1 MRRLLKSV
9 FGKGISRYILVLF
22 YISLLSGCIYVYIL
36 PPAKITQHSDNFVVI
51 ETSKTDFGVSMSRLL
66 SICNEFYNHY
76 EDEFDVLV
84 FMAHNPD
91 GIVNL
96 WGDGTVGKIKVL
108 RSTDSGTGAKIR
120 DHGKVFGSEHRLKG
134 VVSLVHPDHI
144 FDGVLLHEIMH
155 LWMSDIE
162 VIPSAYDGHWG
173 FSSVGG
179 QLGGFQLE
187 DLKSLGDG
195 KYSAGNFVP
204 QRALASIPYSPLELY
219 LAGWLPPSEVPDIWV
234 AEDGAWL
241 KSKQTE
247 GLGDVEKDANGNRIF
262 TASKISTWSIEQ
274 IIERLGPRLPD
285 FEHSQKKFRIAFV
298 LVTDGQEPISEEEL
312 GLLHLFIFAMTKK
325 GPVSDW
331 LKGIFEIEHL
341 YNFWHATRGV
351 ASLDQ
356 EDLQSFRR

>member
-1 MRRLLKSV
+1 MRRLLKPI
-9 FGKGISRYILVLF
+9 FGSTISRAVLVLT
-22 YISLLSGCIYVYIL
+22 YIALLSGCVYVYIL
-36 PPAKITQHSDNFVVI
+36 PPAKITQHLENFVVM
-51 ETSKTDFGVSMSRLL
+51 ETAKTDFGVNVVRSMS
-66 SICNEFYNHY
+66 ICKEFYRHY
-76 EDEFDVLV
+76 EDEFDLLVL
-84 FMAHNPD
+84 MAHNPS
-91 GIVNL
+91 GKLNL
-96 WGDGTVGKIKVL
+96 WGDGTVGKIKVV
-108 RSTDSGTGAKIR
+108 RSSDSGTGVTTR
-120 DHGKVFGSEHRLKG
+120 DLGRVFGSGHRLKG
-134 VVSLVHPDHI
+134 IVSLTHPDHI

-187 DLKSLGDG
+187 NLKSLGNG

-219 LAGWLPPSEVPDIWV
+219 LAGWLPPSEVPDVWV
-234 AEDGAWL
+234 AEDGSWL
-241 KSKQTE
+241 KSKPTDGRRDFE
-247 GLGDVEKDANGNRIF
+247 RDLHGNRIF

-285 FEHSQKKFRIAFV
+285 FEHSQKEFRIAFV